1 MGGITGIGLQ
11 KTRKITCMIMI
22 ENNDFVGKTIDHNMA
37 AYVIFHQH
45 SCTKR
50 GRFGRDR
57 MIVGL
62 TTTCAIGAYHF

>member
-1 MGGITGIGLQ
+1 
-11 KTRKITCMIMI
+11 MIMI